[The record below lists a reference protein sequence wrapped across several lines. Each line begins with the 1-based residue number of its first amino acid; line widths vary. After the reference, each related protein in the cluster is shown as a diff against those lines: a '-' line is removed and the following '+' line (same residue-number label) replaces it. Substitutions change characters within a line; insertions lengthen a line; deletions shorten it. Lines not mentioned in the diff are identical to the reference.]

1 MLTATIL
8 RSDLSSRPFTK
19 CLVVVVLCPSPD
31 RDGCCVRHMCV
42 CRFTFANT
50 LVYGGDGLVILS
62 GDVLLQVGFQVL
74 PSTPMV
80 TLGGGG
86 AATAMRSPLV
96 ERPDWAFAR

>member
-1 MLTATIL
+1 MLTVAIL
-8 RSDLSSRPFTK
+8 RSDVSCRPFTK
-19 CLVVVVLCPSPD
+19 CLAAIVLCPYPD
-31 RDGCCVRHMCV
+31 RNGCYVCHMCV
-42 CRFTFANT
+42 CRFTFADT
-50 LVYGGDGLVILS
+50 LVYGWDGLVILS